1 MNPNVGF
8 STVKKCFD
16 SNAVVDDDDAIAFD
30 ILLLLST
37 NTKNDDVN
45 RILVNSRYP
54 VIIDVYGTFSDGLP
68 LLLILAL
75 QSFLQ
80 SS

>member
-16 SNAVVDDDDAIAFD
+16 SNAVVDDDAIAFD

-54 VIIDVYGTFSDGLP
+54 VIIDVYSTFSDGLP